1 MVKDQRTDYK
11 RAFNEKNYARLNI
24 TIPIAQKQA
33 VEAHAAS
40 KGESVNG
47 LVNALLRAD
56 MGLSEA
62 QWKEKPDAL
71 PELDPLA
78 DLD

>member
-1 MVKDQRTDYK
+1 MTKGYEQRKESNK
-11 RAFNEKNYARLNI
+11 RYMAKLDELKIR
-24 TIPIAQKQA
+24 IPKGQKQA

-56 MGLSEA
+56 MGLSEGEWKA
-62 QWKEKPDAL
+62 QTEKQD
-71 PELDPLA
+71 
-78 DLD
+78 

>member
-1 MVKDQRTDYK
+1 MVKDARTDYK
-11 RAFNEKNYARLNI
+11 RAYNEKNYARLNI
-24 TIPIAQKQA
+24 TIPIARKQA

-56 MGLSEA
+56 MGLTEA
-62 QWKEKPDAL
+62 EWRASAG
-71 PELDPLA
+71 A
-78 DLD
+78 DE

>member
-1 MVKDQRTDYK
+1 MVKDARTDYK
-11 RAFNEKNYARLNI
+11 RAYNEKNYARLNI
-24 TIPIAQKQA
+24 TIPIARKQA

-56 MGLSEA
+56 MGLTEA
-62 QWKEKPDAL
+62 EWKAV
-71 PELDPLA
+71 PEGETPQP
-78 DLD
+78 

>member
-1 MVKDQRTDYK
+1 MAKLDELKIR
-11 RAFNEKNYARLNI
+11 
-24 TIPIAQKQA
+24 IPKGQKQA

-56 MGLSEA
+56 MGLSEGEWKASTEEA
-62 QWKEKPDAL
+62 QKEMPQ
-71 PELDPLA
+71 P
-78 DLD
+78 

>member
-1 MVKDQRTDYK
+1 MVKDNRTDYK
-11 RAFNEKNYARLNI
+11 RAYNEKNYARLNI

-47 LVNALLRAD
+47 LVNALLRED
-56 MGLSEA
+56 MGLSEGEWKA
-62 QWKEKPDAL
+62 QAEKQD
-71 PELDPLA
+71 
-78 DLD
+78 